1 MVSLYF
7 VSRLLTSASSV
18 PDGSFRSLFN
28 RDIDVSCPV
37 ASWSTVHLVVPDV
50 RGYRLSP
57 EAVSSNDTV
66 SIYSP
71 ALRCPL
77 SCPTPGGERVV
88 GRRTEHPKA
97 NVHPALLVNLPTPD
111 SRCRTTQSF

>member
-7 VSRLLTSASSV
+7 VSRLTSASSV
-18 PDGSFRSLFN
+18 SDWSFRFLFD

-37 ASWSTVHLVVPDV
+37 ASLSTVHLIMPDV

-71 ALRCPL
+71 ASR
-77 SCPTPGGERVV
+77 
-88 GRRTEHPKA
+88 KA
-97 NVHPALLVNLPTPD
+97 LISLVFLE
-111 SRCRTTQSF
+111 SEY